1 MPDPTTHTQVAAPLV
16 GGVISSLI
24 AMLFDIEADILLV
37 AFIGA
42 WVGIALRDAVPEFS
56 SKLAAMLHFFKTLG
70 VVILGTISAA
80 YCIPVI
86 LKHAPDIATQ
96 RSVAAFTGFGLV
108 YFYAQIM
115 ELLKFSFGMLKGIVS
130 RMGGKVGE

>member
-1 MPDPTTHTQVAAPLV
+1 MPDLTTHTQIAAPLV

-24 AMLFDIEADILLV
+24 AMIFDIEADILLV

-42 WVGIALRDAVPEFS
+42 WVGIALRDAVPDFNSKFS
-56 SKLAAMLHFFKTLG
+56 AILHFLKTLG
-70 VVILGTISAA
+70 VVIVGTISAA

-115 ELLKFSFGMLKGIVS
+115 DLLKFCFGLLKAIIT
-130 RMGGKVGE
+130 RMAGKVGE